1 MKRALGA
8 HRTPD
13 AYRQR
18 SFIERGI
25 PLPGSSDRPVVNG
38 APLLGIHDMVNQ
50 RTASG
55 EPFVPAEAVTVEQAV
70 HAFTRGSAYA
80 AFEEQYKGAL
90 APGMLADLVVL
101 GADIFSIDR
110 DGIGDTPVDATVV
123 GGQILH
129 DRVGL
134 GS

>member
-1 MKRALGA
+1 MKGALGV

-18 SFIERGI
+18 SFLDRGI

-55 EPFVPAEAVTVEQAV
+55 EPFVPEEAISASEAIAAYTG
-70 HAFTRGSAYA
+70 GSAYA
-80 AFEEQYKGAL
+80 AFEERVKGTISR
-90 APGMLADLVVL
+90 GKLADFVVL
-101 GADIFSIDR
+101 GEDPLTIDK
-110 DGIGDTPVDATVV
+110 DGIGQISVDATIV
-123 GGQILH
+123 GGNVAH
-129 DRVGL
+129 DLL
-134 GS
+134 GIAN